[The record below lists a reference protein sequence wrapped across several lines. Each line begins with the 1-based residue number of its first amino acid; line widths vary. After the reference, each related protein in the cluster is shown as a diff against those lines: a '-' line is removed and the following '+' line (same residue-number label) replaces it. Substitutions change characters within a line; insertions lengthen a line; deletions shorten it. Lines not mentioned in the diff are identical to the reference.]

1 MRSAGLELPP
11 AGTATPDPPFLAM
24 PVHRG
29 FLWLLL
35 GTLSY
40 MLCQWGMVV
49 VLARWGSPEGVE
61 VGQFGLA
68 LAWTAP
74 IMLFTNMG
82 LRRVFATDTRADF
95 RFSDYLGLRLL
106 TNVAALGIVALVVVT
121 IGFRAQTAG
130 VVLAMGM
137 AKAVEAVSDIL
148 NGIFQ
153 KHGRM
158 DLMAGSFLLRG
169 PLALGGLTLGFLAT
183 RDVTWGVV
191 GMGAGWLVVCLLY
204 DWPLASRFPGGV
216 AFKKIGSGLFP
227 PGSARTWGLLA
238 NLSLPLGVVALL
250 TSLKA
255 SIPTW
260 VIDHHMSVGAV
271 GLFVALAYFHAAS
284 NRVVSALGE
293 AASPKLARLFADGD
307 QEGFVRLLARS
318 LLAALAISG
327 AGLAVALL
335 FGRALIG
342 FFYGA
347 PFAKESGVLV
357 ALMAAVCAANL
368 QNVLDY
374 AMTAGRQLRIQPYLY
389 GAGALL
395 LCLLCSALVPA
406 AGLRGAA
413 FALGAGSLIE
423 MIASAVVVGRA
434 LSRLRTDRTQP
445 IPEGP

>member
-1 MRSAGLELPP
+1 MRSAGLDSPRAAAAAPAAPP
-11 AGTATPDPPFLAM
+11 AVM

-29 FLWLLL
+29 FLWLLA

-49 VLARWGSPEGVE
+49 VLARWGSPDGVE
-61 VGQFGLA
+61 LGQFGLA
-68 LAWTAP
+68 IAWTAP

-106 TNVAALGIVALVVVT
+106 TNVAALGIVALVVAT
-121 IGFRAQTAG
+121 SGFRAQTAG

-158 DLMAGSFLLRG
+158 DLMAGSFLVRG
-169 PLALGGLTLGFLAT
+169 PLALAGLTVGFLAT
-183 RDVTWGVV
+183 RDIVWGVV
-191 GMGAGWLVVCLLY
+191 GMGAGWLAVCLFY

-216 AFKKIGSGLFP
+216 AFKSIGPGLFP
-227 PGSARTWGLLA
+227 PGSARMWGMLA

-260 VIDHHMSVGAV
+260 VIDRHLSVGAV

-293 AASPKLARLFADGD
+293 AASPRLARLFADGD
-307 QEGFVRLLARS
+307 QEGFARLLARS
-318 LLAALAISG
+318 LAAALAISG
-327 AGLAVALL
+327 AGLTVALL
-335 FGRALIG
+335 FARPLMS

-347 PFAKESGVLV
+347 AYAAESGVLV

-368 QNVLDY
+368 QTVLDY
-374 AMTAGRQLRIQPYLY
+374 AMTAGRQIRIQPYLY

-395 LCLLCSALVPA
+395 LLLLCAALVPT

-413 FALGAGSLIE
+413 IALGAGSLIE
-423 MIASAVVVGRA
+423 MIASGVVVGRA
-434 LSRLRTDRTQP
+434 LSRRRAGRTQP
-445 IPEGP
+445 ILEGP

>member
-1 MRSAGLELPP
+1 MKSAGLERRPAVPEAPETPP
-11 AGTATPDPPFLAM
+11 PVM

-29 FLWLLL
+29 FLWLLA
-35 GTLSY
+35 GTLGY

-49 VLARWGSPEGVE
+49 VLARRGSADGVE
-61 VGQFGLA
+61 LGQFGLA

-74 IMLFTNMG
+74 ILLFTNMG
-82 LRRVFATDTRADF
+82 LRRVFATDTKAEF
-95 RFSDYLGLRLL
+95 RFSDYFGLRLV
-106 TNVAALGIVALVVVT
+106 TNAAALGIVALVVVAG
-121 IGFRAQTAG
+121 GFRAQTAA
-130 VVLAMGM
+130 VVIAMGL

-169 PLALGGLTLGFLAT
+169 PLALAGLAVGFLAT
-183 RDVTWGVV
+183 RNIVWGVV
-191 GMGAGWLVVCLLY
+191 GMGTGWLAVCLLY
-204 DWPLASRFPGGV
+204 DWPLASRFPGG
-216 AFKKIGSGLFP
+216 AGLQRPGRALFP
-227 PGSARTWGLLA
+227 PGSFRMWGLLA

-250 TSLKA
+250 TSLKS

-293 AASPKLARLFADGD
+293 AAAPKLAHHFAEGD
-307 QEGFVRLLARS
+307 AEGFLRLLARS
-318 LLAALAISG
+318 LVAALAISG

-335 FGRALIG
+335 FGRALMS

-347 PFAKESGVLV
+347 SYALESGVLV

-368 QNVLDY
+368 QTVLDY
-374 AMTAGRQLRIQPYLY
+374 AMTAGRRLRVQPYLY

-395 LCLLCSALVPA
+395 LYLLCAALVPT

-413 FALGAGSLIE
+413 LALGTGSLVE
-423 MIASAVVVGRA
+423 MIVSALVVGRA
-434 LSRLRTDRTQP
+434 LSRLRADRTDP
-445 IPEGP
+445 ILEGP

>member
-1 MRSAGLELPP
+1 MRVAGLDSPP
-11 AGTATPDPPFLAM
+11 AATAAPGVPDAPM

-29 FLWLLL
+29 FLWLLA

-61 VGQFGLA
+61 LGQFGLA

-74 IMLFTNMG
+74 IMLFTSMG
-82 LRRVFATDTRADF
+82 LRRVFATDTRADY

-106 TNVAALGIVALVVVT
+106 TNVAALGIIGLVVVT
-121 IGFRAQTAG
+121 SGFRAQTAG

-169 PLALGGLTLGFLAT
+169 PLALGGLTLGYLAT
-183 RDVTWGVV
+183 RDVVWGVI
-191 GMGAGWLVVCLLY
+191 GMGTGWLAVCLLY

-216 AFKKIGSGLFP
+216 GLKKIGRGLFP

-318 LLAALAISG
+318 LVAALAISG

-335 FGRALIG
+335 FGRALMS
-342 FFYGA
+342 FFYG
-347 PFAKESGVLV
+347 PVFAVESGVLV

-368 QNVLDY
+368 QTILDY
-374 AMTAGRQLRIQPYLY
+374 GMTAGRRLRVQPYLY
-389 GAGALL
+389 GAGAILL
-395 LCLLCSALVPA
+395 YFLCATLVPT

-413 FALGAGSLIE
+413 IALGAGSVIE
-423 MIASAVVVGRA
+423 MIVSAVVVGRA
-434 LSRLRTDRTQP
+434 LSGLRAIQP
-445 IPEGP
+445 ILEGP